1 MERKQFTHLF
11 YAKQKWFLKKEKVTT
26 QWFNQFQLDMNNFPS
41 DCQMFKKRQSDANYL
56 NDRKQSP
63 YIMNNF
69 PSDCQMFKKRQLKVM
84 LII

>member
-1 MERKQFTHLF
+1 
-11 YAKQKWFLKKEKVTT
+11 
-26 QWFNQFQLDMNNFPS
+26 MNNFPS